1 MDTKYKAPLRP
12 HGSCERSTSKVNSFP
27 IRLNIYVAERS
38 DHYFVAIML
47 EEVSHLVIVCILHEI
62 SARSNVGGVLA
73 LGDELESKRVTRSRD
88 AICTTVIRT
97 LDGTVLCT
105 GCVVWTSGGVPLV
118 SIEAVGVSIH
128 RMEPSPVGVDDNF
141 SIDVGTATTAFACAA
156 LPGHLRMGLCLLFA
170 DDPARCAIGAKSQNY
185 RHSRS

>member
-1 MDTKYKAPLRP
+1 
-12 HGSCERSTSKVNSFP
+12 
-27 IRLNIYVAERS
+27 
-38 DHYFVAIML
+38 ML
-47 EEVSHLVIVCILHEI
+47 EGFSYLIVVCILHEI

-88 AICTTVIRT
+88 AICTTVIRA

-105 GCVVWTSGGVPLV
+105 GCVVWTSGRVPLV

-141 SIDVGTATTAFACAA
+141 SVDVGTATTAFACAA
-156 LPGHLRMGLCLLFA
+156 LPGHLRMGLRLLLA

-185 RHSRS
+185 RHSIS